1 MAFVPAVIGIPGG
14 VELIVIL
21 LIFVL
26 LFGVPLT
33 LLVILGYTVLGDSG
47 ESAVSEDRLEE
58 LEAEVEL
65 LRERLEDSDE

>member
-21 LIFVL
+21 LLFVL

-33 LLVILGYTVLGDSG
+33 LLAVLGYRVLGTSG
-47 ESAVSEDRLEE
+47 DSAVSEERVEE
-58 LEAEVEL
+58 LESEIET
-65 LRERLEDSDE
+65 LRERIEETDE

>member
-47 ESAVSEDRLEE
+47 ESSVSEDRLEE
-58 LEAEVEL
+58 LESEVEL
-65 LRERLEDSDE
+65 LRERIEETDE

>member
-33 LLVILGYTVLGDSG
+33 LLVVLGYTVLSDSG
-47 ESAVSEDRLEE
+47 ESGVSEDRLEE
-58 LEAEVEL
+58 LESEVEL
-65 LRERLEDSDE
+65 LRERIEETDE

>member
-1 MAFVPAVIGIPGG
+1 MVFVPAVIGIPGG

-26 LFGVPLT
+26 LFGVPIT
-33 LLVILGYTVLGDSG
+33 LLVILGYTVLGDTG

-65 LRERLEDSDE
+65 LRERLEESDE